1 MLKFIKDTRYVS
13 QREKNGIR
21 VSMTENGD
29 SRENAQA
36 ERINNTVKNELLK
49 DMVSHSIDKVVET
62 LAPAIQFYNNERPH
76 MSIDMMTPAQAAS
89 CTGEIGKSWKSYR
102 LPAIKSRGKRPIL
115 LKLVYPCPRVRGFLP
130 GYSLH
135 STPDR
140 NKNERVNRNKY

>member
-29 SRENAQA
+29 PRENAQA

-76 MSIDMMTPAQAAS
+76 MSIDMMTPA
-89 CTGEIGKSWKSYR
+89 
-102 LPAIKSRGKRPIL
+102 
-115 LKLVYPCPRVRGFLP
+115 
-130 GYSLH
+130 
-135 STPDR
+135 
-140 NKNERVNRNKY
+140 